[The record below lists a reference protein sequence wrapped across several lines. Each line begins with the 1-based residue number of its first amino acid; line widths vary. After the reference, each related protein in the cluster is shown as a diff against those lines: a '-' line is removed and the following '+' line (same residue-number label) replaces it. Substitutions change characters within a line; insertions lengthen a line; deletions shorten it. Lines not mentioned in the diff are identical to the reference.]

1 MSKINVNGPEMHNV
15 YRYLK
20 RNTDE
25 QPIDW
30 NFAKYLIN
38 KKGDAIHYNSGWNPL
53 DLEDEIKNM
62 LKE

>member
-1 MSKINVNGPEMHNV
+1 MHNV